1 MKPSNKNNY
10 GSNACSLLVIPCHP
24 PVVVIAC
31 MDGTIYHA
39 VSLDQDDEKVSFEV
53 FFSRQFIALFL
64 FDFFPYYILSWKF
77 HKLLKLFVLL
87 VLNFGEL
94 P

>member
-1 MKPSNKNNY
+1 MLWFRSDIIKMKPGNKNNY
-10 GSNACSLLVIPCHP
+10 GSNARSLLVIPCQP

-64 FDFFPYYILSWKF
+64 FDFFPYYILS
-77 HKLLKLFVLL
+77 
-87 VLNFGEL
+87 
-94 P
+94 